1 MKRPSKSCALD
12 PIPTW
17 LLKSHIDAI
26 APAITTI
33 INKSITS
40 ATVPDCLKEALV
52 TPLLKKASLNKELFK
67 NYRPVSNLSF
77 VSKVLEKHVD
87 KHLSDFAEMNNLT
100 ETFQSAYSPFH
111 STETALLRVQSDLL
125 MSVDTTGAAVLV
137 LLDLSAAFDTIDH
150 NILLDRLNVTFGIK
164 DRALDWIR
172 SYLTDRCQRVTIQ
185 DHKSTPQYLLYG
197 VPQGS
202 VWGPKAFTKY
212 SIEIGNIA
220 KKHGLL
226 YHCYAD
232 DTQLYAAFHPRD
244 EEDIS
249 TTQARIQACVKEIS
263 AWMTSNYLQLNEEK
277 TEVLIIHRQPES
289 PITET
294 LVGEKIIVPQ
304 GSVKNLGVIMDSS
317 LMFEEHIKNVCRTAF
332 MEIRNI
338 GRIRKFLDEKSTASL
353 VHAFVIS
360 KIDYCNSL
368 LHGLPQRQLDKLQR
382 VMNTAARVI
391 SRTRKYEHITPV
403 LFKLHWLPV
412 PERIIF
418 KILLLTFKA
427 LHGMAPVYL
436 TELLT
441 SYEPQRTLRST
452 HQNLLLVPRTK
463 LKYYGDRSFSK
474 CAPVLWNN
482 LPLELR
488 QATELTQFK
497 SKLKTHLFKA
507 AYNC

>member
-1 MKRPSKSCALD
+1 
-12 PIPTW
+12 
-17 LLKSHIDAI
+17 
-26 APAITTI
+26 
-33 INKSITS
+33 
-40 ATVPDCLKEALV
+40 
-52 TPLLKKASLNKELFK
+52 
-67 NYRPVSNLSF
+67 
-77 VSKVLEKHVD
+77 
-87 KHLSDFAEMNNLT
+87 
-100 ETFQSAYSPFH
+100 
-111 STETALLRVQSDLL
+111 
-125 MSVDTTGAAVLV
+125 MSVDTTGAAVLM

-150 NILLDRLNVTFGIK
+150 KILLERLNVTFGIK
-164 DRALDWIR
+164 DRALDWIK
-172 SYLTDRCQRVTIQ
+172 SYLTEICQRVNIQ
-185 DHKSTPQYLLYG
+185 DHQSVPQYLLYG

-202 VWGPKAFTKY
+202 VWGPKAFKKY
-212 SIEIGNIA
+212 TIEIGNIA

-244 EEDIS
+244 EKDIS
-249 TTQARIQACVKEIS
+249 STQARIQACVNEIS
-263 AWMTSNYLQLNEEK
+263 AWMTANYLQLNEGK
-277 TEVLIIHRQPES
+277 TEVPIVHRQPES

-294 LVGEKIIVPQ
+294 LVCGKTIIPQ

-317 LMFEEHIKNVCRTAF
+317 LRFEEHIKNVCQTAF
-332 MEIRNI
+332 GEIRNI

-353 VHAFVIS
+353 VHAFVTS

-368 LHGLPQRQLDKLQR
+368 LYGLPKHQLDKLQR

-391 SRTRKYEHITPV
+391 SRTRKFEHITPV

-427 LHGMAPVYL
+427 LHGMAPPYL
-436 TELLT
+436 TELIIP
-441 SYEPQRTLRST
+441 YKPQRILRST
-452 HQNLLLVPRTK
+452 NQNLLSVPKTK

-488 QATELTQFK
+488 QATELSQFK
-497 SKLKTHLFKA
+497 SMLKTHLFKT